1 MTDLDKEIEEK
12 IYDIL
17 KKYHKDEDYNLNY
30 LITDNVV
37 TFFLSINEGNL
48 VTMED
53 LYKIS
58 GILNAKIKDM
68 VLVNQEYRFSFEME
82 KQNLGHLISRILL
95 FYQNLFLMQNF
106 FMINSSNNKNY
117 LFFSLSVQIIQTF
130 YHGFSYS
137 IFSLQIA

>member
-1 MTDLDKEIEEK
+1 MKIAIILGTRPEIIKMAPIIDEIEKRGITSCLIHTGQHYDKEIEEK

-30 LITDNVV
+30 LITDDIV

-82 KQNLGHLISRILL
+82 K
-95 FYQNLFLMQNF
+95 
-106 FMINSSNNKNY
+106 
-117 LFFSLSVQIIQTF
+117 
-130 YHGFSYS
+130 
-137 IFSLQIA
+137 

>member
-30 LITDNVV
+30 LITDDIV

-58 GILNAKIKDM
+58 GILNAKI
-68 VLVNQEYRFSFEME
+68 EFGTSYFP
-82 KQNLGHLISRILL
+82 
-95 FYQNLFLMQNF
+95 
-106 FMINSSNNKNY
+106 NSSFLSKLIFNAEFFHNK
-117 LFFSLSVQIIQTF
+117 LK
-130 YHGFSYS
+130 
-137 IFSLQIA
+137 

>member
-1 MTDLDKEIEEK
+1 MCIRDS
-12 IYDIL
+12 DI
-17 KKYHKDEDYNLNY
+17 
-30 LITDNVV
+30 V

-82 KQNLGHLISRILL
+82 K
-95 FYQNLFLMQNF
+95 
-106 FMINSSNNKNY
+106 
-117 LFFSLSVQIIQTF
+117 
-130 YHGFSYS
+130 
-137 IFSLQIA
+137 

>member
-30 LITDNVV
+30 LITDDIV

-58 GILNAKIKDM
+58 GILNVKIKDM

-82 KQNLGHLISRILL
+82 K
-95 FYQNLFLMQNF
+95 
-106 FMINSSNNKNY
+106 
-117 LFFSLSVQIIQTF
+117 
-130 YHGFSYS
+130 
-137 IFSLQIA
+137 

>member
-1 MTDLDKEIEEK
+1 MKKQIDVFNKERLKECSESLSNEYEIKVIEEK

-30 LITDNVV
+30 LITDDIV

-82 KQNLGHLISRILL
+82 K
-95 FYQNLFLMQNF
+95 
-106 FMINSSNNKNY
+106 
-117 LFFSLSVQIIQTF
+117 
-130 YHGFSYS
+130 
-137 IFSLQIA
+137 

>member
-1 MTDLDKEIEEK
+1 MVGHLQ
-12 IYDIL
+12 IYYKNKSERLKSSAYKLTHLNKYYIL
-17 KKYHKDEDYNLNY
+17 KKYHLVEDYNLNY
-30 LITDNVV
+30 LISDDIV

-82 KQNLGHLISRILL
+82 K
-95 FYQNLFLMQNF
+95 
-106 FMINSSNNKNY
+106 
-117 LFFSLSVQIIQTF
+117 
-130 YHGFSYS
+130 
-137 IFSLQIA
+137 

>member
-30 LITDNVV
+30 LITDDIV

-58 GILNAKIKDM
+58 GIAKIKDM

-82 KQNLGHLISRILL
+82 K
-95 FYQNLFLMQNF
+95 
-106 FMINSSNNKNY
+106 
-117 LFFSLSVQIIQTF
+117 
-130 YHGFSYS
+130 
-137 IFSLQIA
+137 

>member
-12 IYDIL
+12 IYNIL

-37 TFFLSINEGNL
+37 TFFLSINEGKL

-58 GILNAKIKDM
+58 GILNAKIQDM

-82 KQNLGHLISRILL
+82 K
-95 FYQNLFLMQNF
+95 
-106 FMINSSNNKNY
+106 
-117 LFFSLSVQIIQTF
+117 
-130 YHGFSYS
+130 
-137 IFSLQIA
+137 

>member
-30 LITDNVV
+30 LITDDIV

-68 VLVNQEYRFSFEME
+68 VLVNQEYRFSTGDSE
-82 KQNLGHLISRILL
+82 KSVHELLDKDVSKQTQINPIPFIIVLIIVFAVLIFGYYR
-95 FYQNLFLMQNF
+95 YK
-106 FMINSSNNKNY
+106 KNE
-117 LFFSLSVQIIQTF
+117 
-130 YHGFSYS
+130 
-137 IFSLQIA
+137 